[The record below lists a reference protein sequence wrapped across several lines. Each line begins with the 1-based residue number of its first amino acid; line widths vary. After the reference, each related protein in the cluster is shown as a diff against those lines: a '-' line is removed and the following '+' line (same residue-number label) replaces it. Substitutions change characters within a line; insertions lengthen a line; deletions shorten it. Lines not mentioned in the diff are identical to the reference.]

1 MAAELRR
8 ILLASADPELHRV
21 VRQALPEAGW
31 QIEQVAALGE
41 VYARL
46 PPPGNAYDCLLVA
59 EPLDEGCAET
69 LIRELRRRG
78 IATPILAVLSALEG
92 RAPAPSSVDSLL
104 AAGATDYLPHAE
116 RQPDQLLRRL
126 RHAVRSGQLEAGYR
140 AASAAVQRAAQ
151 EREEILSLVSHDL
164 RTPLNAIR
172 IAADELFDPSLS
184 AAERNLML
192 KAVQRSLRRADRL
205 ISDLLDASR
214 IEAGTLTLSCTAL
227 AAKSLLEQAG
237 SDYAESF
244 RASGLELRIEVDA
257 DVGMVHADRERMLQA
272 LDNLL
277 GNVVRHARGSGL
289 VVLAARSGQTQVEI
303 SVTDRGPGIAAER
316 LPQIFSRFDPAR
328 KQHRA
333 GVGLG
338 LAIVKGIVTA
348 HGGTITAKSAPGQ
361 GTSIIFSLPRAY

>member
-1 MAAELRR
+1 MAAELKR
-8 ILLASADPELHRV
+8 ILLASVDPDLHRI
-21 VRQALPEAGW
+21 VRQALPEAAW
-31 QIEQVAALGE
+31 QIDQVAPLGG

-46 PPPGNAYDCLLVA
+46 PPPGHAYDCLLVA
-59 EPLDEGCAET
+59 DPLDDGSAET
-69 LIRELRRRG
+69 LIRELRCRG
-78 IATPILAVLSALEG
+78 IATPILAVLGAEEG
-92 RAPAPSSVDSLL
+92 REPARSSADSLL

-116 RQPDQLLRRL
+116 RQPEPLLRRI
-126 RHAVRSGQLEAGYR
+126 RHTLRSGQLEADYR
-140 AASAAVQRAAQ
+140 VASAAVQRAAQ

-172 IAADELFDPSLS
+172 IAADELSDPSLS
-184 AAERNLML
+184 ATERSLML

-214 IEAGTLTLSCTAL
+214 IEAGTLTLSCAAL
-227 AAKSLLEQAG
+227 STKSLLEQAG
-237 SDYAESF
+237 NDYAESL
-244 RASGLELRIEVDA
+244 RTSGLELRIEVDA
-257 DVGMVHADRERMLQA
+257 DVGMVNADRERMLQA

-289 VVLAARSGQTQVEI
+289 VTLAARLGETQVEI

-316 LPQIFSRFDPAR
+316 LPQIFNRFDPAR

-348 HGGTITAKSAPGQ
+348 HGGTITAKSVPGQ
-361 GTSIIFSLPRAY
+361 GTSILFSLPRAY

>member
-8 ILLASADPELHRV
+8 ILLASADPELHCA
-21 VRQALPEAGW
+21 VRQALPEASW
-31 QIEQVAALGE
+31 QVDQVAPLGE

-59 EPLDEGCAET
+59 ALLDDGSAES

-78 IATPILAVLSALEG
+78 VATPILAVLGDADARE
-92 RAPAPSSVDSLL
+92 PADSLL
-104 AAGATDYLPHAE
+104 AAGATDYLPYAE
-116 RQPDQLLRRL
+116 RQSHQLLRRI
-126 RHAVRSGQLEAGYR
+126 RHAIRSGQLEAGYR
-140 AASAAVQRAAQ
+140 TAAAALQRAAQ

-172 IAADELFDPSLS
+172 IAADELLDPSLS

-227 AAKSLLEQAG
+227 ATKSLLEQAG
-237 SDYAESF
+237 SDSAESF
-244 RASGLELRIEVDA
+244 RTSGLELRIEVDA
-257 DVGMVHADRERMLQA
+257 EVGMVYADRDRMLQA

-289 VVLAARSGQTQVEI
+289 VILAARSAQGQVEI

-316 LPQIFSRFDPAR
+316 LPQIFNRFDPAR

-348 HGGTITAKSAPGQ
+348 HGGSITAKSTPGQ
-361 GTSIIFSLPRAY
+361 GTSIHFSLPRAL